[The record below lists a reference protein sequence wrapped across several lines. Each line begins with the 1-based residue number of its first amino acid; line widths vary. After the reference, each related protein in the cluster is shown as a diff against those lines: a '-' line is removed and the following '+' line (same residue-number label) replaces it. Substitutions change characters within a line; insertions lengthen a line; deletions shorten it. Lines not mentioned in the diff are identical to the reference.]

1 MKRTILLVTAVTSV
15 MLLAATAA
23 LVGLSGPAEAAFPG
37 KNGKIAYHR
46 AFDSWAK
53 TPSLSSPETKLLD
66 DAAHLTYS
74 PDGSRV
80 AFMRDNEIYVANANG
95 SGTPRNLTKSSLLD
109 WHPAWSHD
117 GTRIVFERRDSDNE
131 RHIWTMNADGTN
143 KKSLTKMKLSTDS
156 EKFEPTWGVSSP
168 NWSAPLPGAP
178 DGKIVFWH
186 QGWLWTMLANGSAKN
201 ELDYTCP
208 TENGGVC
215 DTVVAD
221 PTFSP
226 DGSEIAANYYG
237 DIFIVPS
244 GGGPARTL
252 LPGPSPEDNKYPG
265 SELDPAWSPDGN
277 RIAFE
282 HNGNIGG
289 SQYGIYW
296 AKADGSSTQ
305 AMQLTAKTGEVDPD
319 WQPLPQCTKTGTSGN
334 DTITGTTGKDVL
346 CGLGGNDTING
357 KGGNDILL
365 GQGGNDR
372 LIGGPGNDTVNGG
385 PGIDTALY
393 SGSKSIIANLTT
405 EFAKGVGLDVLL
417 DIENLSGSGANDRL
431 TGSALANKLV
441 GGAGADTMFGLA
453 GADTINS
460 RDGVNGNDS
469 LSGGPGTDTKITD
482 ATEKLIVGFP

>member
-1 MKRTILLVTAVTSV
+1 MKQTILLMTAVALAV
-15 MLLAATAA
+15 LLAATAA
-23 LVGLSGPAEAAFPG
+23 LVGLSGTAEAAFPG
-37 KNGKIAYHR
+37 KSGKIAYHR
-46 AFDSWAK
+46 AFDFWAK
-53 TPSLSSPETKLLD
+53 NASLSSPETKLFD

-95 SGTPRNLTKSSLLD
+95 SGTPRNLTKSPLLD

-117 GTRIVFERRDSDNE
+117 GTRIAFQRRGSDNVNN
-131 RHIWTMNADGTN
+131 IWTMNADGTAQ
-143 KKSLTKMKLSTDS
+143 KQLTTETSFS
-156 EKFEPTWGVSSP
+156 PAWSVPIAGV
-168 NWSAPLPGAP
+168 AP
-178 DGKIVFWH
+178 DGKIAFVR
-186 QGWLWTMLANGSAKN
+186 GGAIWTMLANGTGQA
-201 ELDYTCP
+201 ELSYTCP
-208 TENGGVC
+208 TVNGGIC
-215 DTVVAD
+215 DNAVGN

-226 DGSEIAANYYG
+226 DGSEIAAEYFG
-237 DIFIVPS
+237 DIFVAPS
-244 GGGPARTL
+244 GGGTSRVL
-252 LPGPSPEDNKYPG
+252 LPGPDNKYPG
-265 SELDPAWSPDGN
+265 SEGDPAWSPDGTK
-277 RIAFE
+277 IAFE

-319 WQPLPQCTKTGTSGN
+319 WQPIPQCTKTGTAGN
-334 DTITGTTGKDVL
+334 DTITGTAAKDVL

-357 KGGNDILL
+357 TGGNDIIF

-372 LIGGPGNDTVNGG
+372 IIGGLGNDTINGG

-393 SGSKSIIANLTT
+393 SGSKRVTANLAT

-417 DIENLSGSGANDRL
+417 GIENLSGSGANDRL

-441 GGAGADTMFGLA
+441 GGAGADNMFGLA

-482 ATEKLIVGFP
+482 ATEKSIVGFP